1 MALKRIKLQVINILG
16 TPDMYIT
23 RFCDSFSSSRILNE
37 GETFDKVVKEEVSDL
52 IVNGGFEGH
61 IEDIEWIDETN
72 ALIRF
77 DDNEF
82 TVKFSLTVHYVTIN
96 ID

>member
-1 MALKRIKLQVINILG
+1 MALKGIKLQVINILG

-37 GETFDKVVKEEVSDL
+37 GETFNKVVEKEVAYL
-52 IVNGGFEGH
+52 IENGFGGR
-61 IEDIEWIDETN
+61 IEDIEWVDETD
-72 ALIRF
+72 ASIRF
-77 DDNEF
+77 EENEF
-82 TVKFSLTVHYVTIN
+82 TVEFSLTTHYVTIN

>member
-1 MALKRIKLQVINILG
+1 MVLKGIKLQVINILG

-37 GETFDKVVKEEVSDL
+37 GETFNKVVEKEVGYL
-52 IVNGGFEGH
+52 IENGFEGR
-61 IEDIEWIDETN
+61 IEDIEWVDETD
-72 ALIRF
+72 ASIRF
-77 DDNEF
+77 EENEF
-82 TVKFSLTVHYVTIN
+82 TVEFSLTTHYVTIN

>member
-1 MALKRIKLQVINILG
+1 MALKGIKLQVINILG

-37 GETFDKVVKEEVSDL
+37 GETFNKVVEKEVSYL
-52 IVNGGFEGH
+52 IENGFEGR
-61 IEDIEWIDETN
+61 IEDIEWIDETD
-72 ALIRF
+72 ASIRF
-77 DDNEF
+77 EENEF
-82 TVKFSLTVHYVTIN
+82 TVEFTLTVHYVTIN

>member
-1 MALKRIKLQVINILG
+1 MALKGIKLQVINILG

-37 GETFDKVVKEEVSDL
+37 GETFDKVVKEEVEYL
-52 IVNGGFEGH
+52 IENGFEGR
-61 IEDIEWIDETN
+61 IEDIEWIDETD
-72 ALIRF
+72 ASIRF
-77 DDNEF
+77 EENEF
-82 TVKFSLTVHYVTIN
+82 TVEFSLTTHYVTIN

>member
-1 MALKRIKLQVINILG
+1 MALKGIKLQVINILG

-37 GETFDKVVKEEVSDL
+37 GETFNKIVEKEVSYL
-52 IVNGGFEGH
+52 IENGFEGR
-61 IEDIEWIDETN
+61 IEDIEWVDETD
-72 ALIRF
+72 ASIRF
-77 DDNEF
+77 EENEF

>member
-37 GETFDKVVKEEVSDL
+37 GDTFDTVVKEEVSDL
-52 IVNGGFEGH
+52 IVNGGFEGN
-61 IEDIEWIDETN
+61 IEDIEWIDETD
-72 ALIRF
+72 ASIRF
-77 DDNEF
+77 KDNEF
-82 TVKFSLTVHYVTIN
+82 TVEFSLTTHYVTIN

>member
-1 MALKRIKLQVINILG
+1 MALKGIKLQVINILG

-37 GETFDKVVKEEVSDL
+37 GETFNKVVEKEVTYL
-52 IVNGGFEGH
+52 IENGFEGS
-61 IEDIEWIDETN
+61 IEDIEWVDETD
-72 ALIRF
+72 ASIRF
-77 DDNEF
+77 EENEF

>member
-1 MALKRIKLQVINILG
+1 MALKGIKLQVINILG

-37 GETFDKVVKEEVSDL
+37 GETFNKVVEKEVAYL
-52 IVNGGFEGH
+52 IENGFEGR
-61 IEDIEWIDETN
+61 IEDIEWVDETD
-72 ALIRF
+72 ASIRF
-77 DDNEF
+77 EENEF
-82 TVKFSLTVHYVTIN
+82 TVEFSLTTHYVTIN

>member
-1 MALKRIKLQVINILG
+1 MALKGIKLQVINILG

-37 GETFDKVVKEEVSDL
+37 GETFNKVVDKEVSYL
-52 IVNGGFEGH
+52 IETGFEGR
-61 IEDIEWIDETN
+61 IEDIEWIDETD
-72 ALIRF
+72 ASIRF
-77 DDNEF
+77 EENEF
-82 TVKFSLTVHYVTIN
+82 TVEFSLTAHYVTIN

>member
-37 GETFDKVVKEEVSDL
+37 GETFNKVVEKEVSYL
-52 IVNGGFEGH
+52 IETGFEGR
-61 IEDIEWIDETN
+61 IEDIEWVDETD
-72 ALIRF
+72 ASIRF
-77 DDNEF
+77 EENEF
-82 TVKFSLTVHYVTIN
+82 TVEFSLTTHYVTIN

>member
-1 MALKRIKLQVINILG
+1 MTLKGIKLQVINILG

-37 GETFDKVVKEEVSDL
+37 GETFNKVVEKEVAYL
-52 IVNGGFEGH
+52 IENGFEGR
-61 IEDIEWIDETN
+61 IEDIEWVDETD
-72 ALIRF
+72 ASIRF
-77 DDNEF
+77 EENEF
-82 TVKFSLTVHYVTIN
+82 TVEFRLTTHYVTIN

>member
-1 MALKRIKLQVINILG
+1 MALKGIKLQVINILG

-37 GETFDKVVKEEVSDL
+37 GETFNKVVEKEVSYL
-52 IVNGGFEGH
+52 IENGFEGR
-61 IEDIEWIDETN
+61 IEDIEWVDETD
-72 ALIRF
+72 ASIRF
-77 DDNEF
+77 EENEF
-82 TVKFSLTVHYVTIN
+82 TVEFSLTVHYVTIN

>member
-1 MALKRIKLQVINILG
+1 MSLKGIKLQVINILG

-37 GETFDKVVKEEVSDL
+37 GETFNKVVEKEVAYL
-52 IVNGGFEGH
+52 IENGFEGR
-61 IEDIEWIDETN
+61 IEDIEWVDETD
-72 ALIRF
+72 ASIRF
-77 DDNEF
+77 EENEF
-82 TVKFSLTVHYVTIN
+82 TVEFSLTTHYVTIN

>member
-1 MALKRIKLQVINILG
+1 MALKGIKLQVINILG

-37 GETFDKVVKEEVSDL
+37 GETFNKVVEKEVSYL
-52 IVNGGFEGH
+52 IENGFEGR
-61 IEDIEWIDETN
+61 IEDIEWVDETD
-72 ALIRF
+72 ASIRF
-77 DDNEF
+77 EENEF
-82 TVKFSLTVHYVTIN
+82 TVEFSLTTHYVTIN

>member
-1 MALKRIKLQVINILG
+1 MALKGIKLQVINILG

-37 GETFDKVVKEEVSDL
+37 GETFNKVVEKEVSYL
-52 IVNGGFEGH
+52 IENGFEGH
-61 IEDIEWIDETN
+61 IEDIEWVDETD
-72 ALIRF
+72 ASIRF
-77 DDNEF
+77 EENEF
-82 TVKFSLTVHYVTIN
+82 TVEFSLTTHYVTIN

>member
-1 MALKRIKLQVINILG
+1 MALKGIKLQVINILG

-37 GETFDKVVKEEVSDL
+37 GETFNKVVEKEVAYL
-52 IVNGGFEGH
+52 IEYGFEGR
-61 IEDIEWIDETN
+61 IEDIEWVDETD
-72 ALIRF
+72 ASIRF
-77 DDNEF
+77 AENEF
-82 TVKFSLTVHYVTIN
+82 TVEFSLTTHYVTIN

>member
-1 MALKRIKLQVINILG
+1 MALKGIKLQVINILG

-37 GETFDKVVKEEVSDL
+37 GETFNKVVEKEVAYRIET
-52 IVNGGFEGH
+52 GFEGH
-61 IEDIEWIDETN
+61 IEDIEWVDETD
-72 ALIRF
+72 ASIRF
-77 DDNEF
+77 EENEF
-82 TVKFSLTVHYVTIN
+82 TVEFSLTTHYVTIN

>member
-1 MALKRIKLQVINILG
+1 MALKGIKLQVINILG

-37 GETFDKVVKEEVSDL
+37 GETFNKVVEKEVTYL
-52 IVNGGFEGH
+52 IENGFEGR
-61 IEDIEWIDETN
+61 IEDIEWIDETD
-72 ALIRF
+72 ASIRF
-77 DDNEF
+77 EENEF
-82 TVKFSLTVHYVTIN
+82 TVEFSLTVHYVTIN

>member
-1 MALKRIKLQVINILG
+1 MALKGIKLQVINILG

-37 GETFDKVVKEEVSDL
+37 GETFNKVVEKEVAYL
-52 IVNGGFEGH
+52 IETGFEGH
-61 IEDIEWIDETN
+61 IEDIEWVDETD
-72 ALIRF
+72 ASIRF
-77 DDNEF
+77 EENEF
-82 TVKFSLTVHYVTIN
+82 TVEFSLTTHYVTIN

>member
-1 MALKRIKLQVINILG
+1 MALKGIKLQVINILG

-37 GETFDKVVKEEVSDL
+37 GETFNKVVEKEVSYL
-52 IVNGGFEGH
+52 IENGFEGR
-61 IEDIEWIDETN
+61 IEDIEWVDDTD
-72 ALIRF
+72 ASIRF
-77 DDNEF
+77 EENEF
-82 TVKFSLTVHYVTIN
+82 TVEFSLTTHYVTIN

>member
-1 MALKRIKLQVINILG
+1 MALKGIKLQVINILG

-37 GETFDKVVKEEVSDL
+37 GETFNKVVEKEVAYL
-52 IVNGGFEGH
+52 IETGCEGR
-61 IEDIEWIDETN
+61 IEDIEWVDETD
-72 ALIRF
+72 ASIRF
-77 DDNEF
+77 EENEF
-82 TVKFSLTVHYVTIN
+82 TVEFSLTVHYVTIN

>member
-1 MALKRIKLQVINILG
+1 MALKGIKLQVIHILG

-37 GETFDKVVKEEVSDL
+37 GETFNKVVEKEVSYL
-52 IVNGGFEGH
+52 IENGFEGR
-61 IEDIEWIDETN
+61 IEDIEWVDETD
-72 ALIRF
+72 ASIRF
-77 DDNEF
+77 EENEF
-82 TVKFSLTVHYVTIN
+82 TVEFSLTTHYVTIN

>member
-1 MALKRIKLQVINILG
+1 MALKGIKLQVINILG

-37 GETFDKVVKEEVSDL
+37 GETFNKVVEKEVSYL
-52 IVNGGFEGH
+52 IDNGFEGR
-61 IEDIEWIDETN
+61 IEDIEWVDETD
-72 ALIRF
+72 ASIRF
-77 DDNEF
+77 EENEF
-82 TVKFSLTVHYVTIN
+82 TVEFTLTVHYVTIN

>member
-1 MALKRIKLQVINILG
+1 MALKGIKLQVINILG

-37 GETFDKVVKEEVSDL
+37 GETFNKVVEKEVAYL
-52 IVNGGFEGH
+52 IENGFEGR
-61 IEDIEWIDETN
+61 IEDIEWVDETD
-72 ALIRF
+72 ASIRF
-77 DDNEF
+77 EENEF
-82 TVKFSLTVHYVTIN
+82 TVEFSLTVHYVTIN

>member
-1 MALKRIKLQVINILG
+1 MALKGIKLQVINILG

-37 GETFDKVVKEEVSDL
+37 GETFNKVVEKEVTYL
-52 IVNGGFEGH
+52 IETGFEGR
-61 IEDIEWIDETN
+61 IEDIEWVDETD
-72 ALIRF
+72 ASIRF
-77 DDNEF
+77 EENEF
-82 TVKFSLTVHYVTIN
+82 TVEFTLTVHYVTIN

>member
-1 MALKRIKLQVINILG
+1 MALKGIKLQVINILG

-37 GETFDKVVKEEVSDL
+37 GETFNKVVEKEVAYL
-52 IVNGGFEGH
+52 IDNGFEGR
-61 IEDIEWIDETN
+61 IEDIEWGDETD
-72 ALIRF
+72 ASIRF
-77 DDNEF
+77 EENEF
-82 TVKFSLTVHYVTIN
+82 TVEFSLTTHYVTIN

>member
-1 MALKRIKLQVINILG
+1 MALKGIKLQVINILG

-37 GETFDKVVKEEVSDL
+37 GESFNKIVEKEVSYL
-52 IVNGGFEGH
+52 IENGFEGR
-61 IEDIEWIDETN
+61 IEDIEWVDETD
-72 ALIRF
+72 ASIRF
-77 DDNEF
+77 AENEF

>member
-1 MALKRIKLQVINILG
+1 MALKGIKLQVINILG

-37 GETFDKVVKEEVSDL
+37 GETFNKIVEKEVAYL
-52 IVNGGFEGH
+52 IENGFEGR
-61 IEDIEWIDETN
+61 IEDIEWVDDTD
-72 ALIRF
+72 ASIRF
-77 DDNEF
+77 EENEF
-82 TVKFSLTVHYVTIN
+82 TVEFSLTTHYVTIN

>member
-1 MALKRIKLQVINILG
+1 MALKGIKLQVINILG

-37 GETFDKVVKEEVSDL
+37 GETFNKVVEKEVSYL
-52 IVNGGFEGH
+52 IENGFEGR
-61 IEDIEWIDETN
+61 IEDIEWIDETD
-72 ALIRF
+72 ASIRF
-77 DDNEF
+77 EENEF
-82 TVKFSLTVHYVTIN
+82 TVEFSLTVHYVTIN

>member
-1 MALKRIKLQVINILG
+1 MALKGIKLQVINILG

-37 GETFDKVVKEEVSDL
+37 GETFNKVVEKEVSYL
-52 IVNGGFEGH
+52 IENGFEGR
-61 IEDIEWIDETN
+61 IEDIEWVDETD
-72 ALIRF
+72 ASIRF
-77 DDNEF
+77 EENEF
-82 TVKFSLTVHYVTIN
+82 TVEFTLTVHYVTIN

>member
-1 MALKRIKLQVINILG
+1 MALKGIKLQVINILG

-37 GETFDKVVKEEVSDL
+37 GETFNKVVEKEVAYL
-52 IVNGGFEGH
+52 IENGFEGR
-61 IEDIEWIDETN
+61 IEDIEWVDETD
-72 ALIRF
+72 ASIRF
-77 DDNEF
+77 EENEF
-82 TVKFSLTVHYVTIN
+82 TVEFTLTVHYVTIN